1 MASDALEWVVML
13 TFLRRTRPA
22 RLVLAA
28 VCLGVMALF
37 VHASSCA
44 GTEEVVPPTP
54 APASATATALV
65 GHAGPDGPEQCEHSE
80 HAVLQHAAPSVHGP
94 DSALLLLGLVALVTS
109 VLCLGVR
116 ECLYLSPVVGTERP
130 VPLAGRGLLTRL
142 CVSRT

>member
-1 MASDALEWVVML
+1 MPSDALVWTVML

-37 VHASSCA
+37 AHASSCA
-44 GTEEVVPPTP
+44 ATEDVATPTH

-65 GHAGPDGPEQCEHSE
+65 GNAGPDAPQQCGHSE
-80 HAVLQHAAPSVHGP
+80 HAVLQTAAPSVHAP
-94 DSALLLLGLVALVTS
+94 DSALLLLGLVTLVTC

-116 ECLYLSPVVGTERP
+116 ECLYLSPVVDAERP

-142 CVSRT
+142 CISRT